1 MVTRKALRN
10 KRNLKNRSRN
20 MRRLKGGAPVPAPA
34 PAAAPGRLAEV
45 KLAAQGLNNM
55 LINPAYRTIVKR
67 RLEIL
72 YGSSETW
79 KKLRNGVNAAGFNNA
94 AQYNGLPDDIKIA
107 FTNLCD
113 KIREVFE
120 QPYSV
125 SEYTGIIMILL
136 NNNLYKKTH
145 AQFFNNNNN
154 DNMSNSWSNAGNNNH
169 SIHSMNANN
178 HHNPSGNEED
188 PQ

>member
-1 MVTRKALRN
+1 MVTRRGLRN
-10 KRNLKNRSRN
+10 KRSFRNRSRAI
-20 MRRLKGGAPVPAPA
+20 RRFKGGAPVPAPA
-34 PAAAPGRLAEV
+34 PAPAPGRLAEV
-45 KLAAQGLNNM
+45 KVAARELNHM
-55 LINPAYRTIVKR
+55 LVNPAYRTIAKR

-79 KKLRNGVNAAGFNNA
+79 KKLRNGVNAAGFNNV
-94 AQYNGLPDDIKIA
+94 AQFNGLPDDIKVA

-113 KIREVFE
+113 KIRQVFAL
-120 QPYSV
+120 PYSV

-145 AQFFNNNNN
+145 EQFFNNNNN
-154 DNMSNSWSNAGNNNH
+154 DNMSNSWSNVGNNQ
-169 SIHSMNANN
+169 SIHNMSVN
-178 HHNPSGNEED
+178 SGNEED

>member
-1 MVTRKALRN
+1 MVTRN
-10 KRNLKNRSRN
+10 KRNLKHRSRTF
-20 MRRLKGGAPVPAPA
+20 RRRRGGAG
-34 PAAAPGRLAEV
+34 PGRLAEV
-45 KLAAQGLNNM
+45 KLAAQGLNVM
-55 LINPAYRTIVKR
+55 LNPGHRTIVKR

-79 KKLRNGVNAAGFNNA
+79 KKLRNGINAAGFNNA
-94 AQYNGLPDDIKIA
+94 AQFNSLPENIKIA

-120 QPYSV
+120 QPYGV
-125 SEYTGIIMILL
+125 AEYTGIIMVLL

-145 AQFFNNNNN
+145 EQLFNNNN
-154 DNMSNSWSNAGNNNH
+154 DDMSNSWSNADNNQ
-169 SIHSMNANN
+169 SIHNMSN
-178 HHNPSGNEED
+178 GNEED

>member
-1 MVTRKALRN
+1 MVTRKGLRN
-10 KRNLKNRSRN
+10 KRNFKNKSRTI
-20 MRRLKGGAPVPAPA
+20 RRRKGGAPVPEPAPA
-34 PAAAPGRLAEV
+34 PAPAPGRLAEV
-45 KLAAQGLNNM
+45 KLAAQELNNM
-55 LINPAYRTIVKR
+55 LVNPAYRTIVKR

-72 YGSSETW
+72 YGTSETW
-79 KKLRNGVNAAGFNNA
+79 KKLRNGVNAAGFSNA

-113 KIREVFE
+113 KIRQVFA

-125 SEYTGIIMILL
+125 SEYTGIIMVLL

-145 AQFFNNNNN
+145 EQFFNNNDNN
-154 DNMSNSWSNAGNNNH
+154 DNMSNSWSNAGNNH
-169 SIHSMNANN
+169 SIHNN
-178 HHNPSGNEED
+178 MSVNSASGNEED